1 MKWKLLWSS
10 VLGSIMKTAILWKC
24 ASSSGPQQ
32 YPFNLIKHWS
42 IVKGDKRKIKV
53 CIMILIFNSG
63 TLTTSLIN
71 VEA

>member
-42 IVKGDKRKIKV
+42 IVLEDKGKTKV
-53 CIMILIFNSG
+53 FMNLFLIQILH
-63 TLTTSLIN
+63 
-71 VEA
+71 